1 MPITIDCFKAYNDKN
16 GHLAGD
22 IALRTVSQTI
32 IQYLRPEDL
41 VTRYGGEELFA
52 LLPGL
57 DIDATVAVA
66 ERLREAIKQTA
77 INSKDNEPLPGVT
90 ISIGVAEMNKHDDPD
105 SLIEAADKAMYKA
118 KHAGRNTVCI

>member
-1 MPITIDCFKAYNDKN
+1 MQPRVMQRCHKNNEVLSVMMIDIDSFKDYNDKH

-57 DIDATVAVA
+57 DIKATVTVA
-66 ERLREAIKQTA
+66 ERLRVAIKQTR
-77 INSKDNEPLPGVT
+77 ITDKDDQPCQALPYQSVLP
-90 ISIGVAEMNKHDDPD
+90 K
-105 SLIEAADKAMYKA
+105 
-118 KHAGRNTVCI
+118 